1 MVVSSWY
8 DTIADSEKSRD
19 SKEIDV
25 GVDRCEKS
33 RYPWQWLLFFREK
46 IDSDY
51 LPMNGHIVGW
61 LVDEVNKHSVSLAG
75 MDGRAGK
82 LPVHRRDDPWRLA
95 KLAYRKV
102 SDLTQVVAQRKKN
115 RIS

>member
-33 RYPWQWLLFFREK
+33 RYPWQWLLFLEK
-46 IDSDY
+46 
-51 LPMNGHIVGW
+51 
-61 LVDEVNKHSVSLAG
+61 
-75 MDGRAGK
+75 K
-82 LPVHRRDDPWRLA
+82 LTVITYQWMVIL
-95 KLAYRKV
+95 
-102 SDLTQVVAQRKKN
+102 
-115 RIS
+115 